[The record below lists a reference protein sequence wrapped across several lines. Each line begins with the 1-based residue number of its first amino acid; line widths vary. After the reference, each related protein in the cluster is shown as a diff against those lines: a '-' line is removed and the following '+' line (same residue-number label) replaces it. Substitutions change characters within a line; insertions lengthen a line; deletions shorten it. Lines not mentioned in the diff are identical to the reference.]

1 MALCVL
7 FFVIKCQA
15 KTKRVLFIGNSL
27 TYYNNMVDVL
37 KEMIKEQGADIAIY
51 NITPGGATL
60 SNHIKS
66 SSNIDLSGS
75 KLTGGITA
83 TRQKILSEHWDF
95 IILQEA
101 TLMCLIP
108 EEREYSCKPAI
119 KILNQT
125 IKTVKARTVLYQLF
139 ALSEYPVKYC
149 HPPAVLAINEIISL
163 PQNRMKS
170 QYCSDSFSNSREEF
184 NVIETFYKNIS
195 KEINADGVIFV
206 FLLQVIPQLAL
217 HFNYLS
223 VNKGDTLLCNTVD
236 NTNIFIHNE
245 NKISFHLDDIAHV
258 IKYQSFSTARKVA
271 ANTTYD
277 NYNHS
282 VVTLKNGT
290 RIVITSLMDGGVF
303 NFPIPAEKIE
313 VRRNLYRWAKG
324 PSLTFPQSQ
333 LV

>member
-149 HPPAVLAINEIISL
+149 HPPAALAINEIISL

-184 NVIETFYKNIS
+184 NVIETFYKNIA
-195 KEINADGVIFV
+195 KEINADVVKIGYGFE
-206 FLLQVIPQLAL
+206 LCKKKYPKIPLYDPVSPDHQSKQGA
-217 HFNYLS
+217 YLIACMFF
-223 VNKGDTLLCNTVD
+223 KYLTKADL
-236 NTNIFIHNE
+236 
-245 NKISFHLDDIAHV
+245 NKIRFSAGLDKFEA
-258 IKYQSFSTARKVA
+258 KK
-271 ANTTYD
+271 
-277 NYNHS
+277 
-282 VVTLKNGT
+282 L
-290 RIVITSLMDGGVF
+290 
-303 NFPIPAEKIE
+303 
-313 VRRNLYRWAKG
+313 RNL
-324 PSLTFPQSQ
+324 TSQ
-333 LV
+333 IN